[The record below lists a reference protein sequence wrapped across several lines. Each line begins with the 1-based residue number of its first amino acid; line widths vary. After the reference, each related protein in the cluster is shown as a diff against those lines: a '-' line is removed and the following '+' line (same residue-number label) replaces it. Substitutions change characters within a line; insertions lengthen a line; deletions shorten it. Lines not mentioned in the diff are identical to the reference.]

1 MNLLSYIKKFDWI
14 ILGAI
19 IALVFLGVISIYS
32 SSLITQDFTDLYKQL
47 GFLGVSIILM
57 VIVSFFDYRKLRENS
72 TLIMLFYII
81 SIGLLIGVLFMP
93 TIRDT
98 ASWVPMVRKTIATK
112 RKAITNAHTDAVIKD
127 TATIMESSVPHGVRA
142 SATAKDIMQLS
153 PLQLLLYRIGLIV
166 CIFGLFFGISY
177 IALAYFRKNA

>member
-1 MNLLSYIKKFDWI
+1 MICCSSKVRFQC
-14 ILGAI
+14 AI
-19 IALVFLGVISIYS
+19 AYSKCSLGVIAMA
-32 SSLITQDFTDLYKQL
+32 LF
-47 GFLGVSIILM
+47 VC
-57 VIVSFFDYRKLRENS
+57 
-72 TLIMLFYII
+72 IML
-81 SIGLLIGVLFMP
+81 SSCRTKSSATSAVVATATIG
-93 TIRDT
+93 TIQSALVDTSCKVIQWDVWVPDTIKDT

-112 RKAITNAHTDAVIKD
+112 RHALATAHADEVRKD
-127 TATIMESSVPHGVRA
+127 TATIVENSIPHGAHA

>member
-1 MNLLSYIKKFDWI
+1 MICCSSKVRFLCAIACSKCSLSV
-14 ILGAI
+14 
-19 IALVFLGVISIYS
+19 IAMALFVCMMLSSCKSKSSATSAVVTSATIGTMETALMDTSCKVI
-32 SSLITQDFTDLYKQL
+32 QWDVWVND
-47 GFLGVSIILM
+47 
-57 VIVSFFDYRKLRENS
+57 
-72 TLIMLFYII
+72 
-81 SIGLLIGVLFMP
+81 

-112 RKAITNAHTDAVIKD
+112 RQAITNTHTDAVIKD
-127 TATIMESSVPHGVRA
+127 TATIMESSVPHGA
-142 SATAKDIMQLS
+142 HATANAKDIMQMS

>member
-1 MNLLSYIKKFDWI
+1 MICCSIIVRFSCAKVFALLTHGCGT
-14 ILGAI
+14 L
-19 IALVFLGVISIYS
+19 ALFVCMMVCGCKAKSNVS
-32 SSLITQDFTDLYKQL
+32 SAVVTSATIGNVETSLIDTSCKVIQWDVWVTD
-47 GFLGVSIILM
+47 
-57 VIVSFFDYRKLRENS
+57 
-72 TLIMLFYII
+72 
-81 SIGLLIGVLFMP
+81 

-112 RKAITNAHTDAVIKD
+112 RQASTNAHTDAVRKD
-127 TATIMESSVPHGVRA
+127 TATMMESSVPHVAR
-142 SATAKDIMQLS
+142 ATATEKDIMKLS